1 MSRSYHV
8 TEKEATA
15 AFYEGDLEP
24 GYQASEKSWV
34 KQEQK
39 KARQQGVATPNRSI
53 VSDEI
58 GRTDRI
64 KRKRGEE

>member
-15 AFYEGDLEP
+15 AFYEGDLQP
-24 GYQASEKSWV
+24 VYQASEKSWV

-39 KARQQGVATPNRSI
+39 KARQKGITTPNRSI
-53 VSDEI
+53 VSNEI
-58 GRTDRI
+58 ARTNRL